1 MSSQSY
7 FFNPQDDRMS
17 CAGSGLQLPRLS
29 STQRL
34 GLVVG
39 INDSGLQV
47 FDTTLQASFVWTGT
61 TWVPSSGSSGEVDT
75 VDNITA
81 LKAQSVVGLPDGQV
95 IMTRGYYTEN
105 DGGQGTYVYDSTSVA
120 ADNGGTVI
128 APNAGVGRYLLLT
141 DGTVNLL
148 QFGAKRDGTTDNLAP
163 FRSAVAYIN
172 SIGGGTIYVPN
183 GNFAF
188 DLVHSGAFN
197 LNKTILLCSNLTI
210 VMSAG
215 TTLSVLGAWSAG
227 VKYALFCIASLGLY
241 PTPSNI
247 VIEGFGAKLNG
258 INPNQAN
265 DPGVTHGLLFLDQ
278 NSSGITVR
286 DLTVQNWG
294 TCAKLNGKNM
304 RIESCTFTNA
314 NNNCV
319 AVTDGDNIIFH
330 SCRFLL
336 CSGPAGG
343 SLVQAGLDI
352 EANAGESVDNIQIV
366 DCEML
371 NNGSKGLYFQQGAGT
386 SSRLSLSGCAFE
398 NNGNYGAVVT
408 GTSASLLTDVVITGN
423 RFRNNGTLGVAND
436 SQLIV
441 STVNGA
447 TISNNEVYGNST
459 SFGLRLIALNNASVS
474 GNTILNS
481 GGATNVAGLYFLVCN
496 NVSVVGNTVNGG
508 AKNGLYIAGGSGI
521 NVTGNSV
528 SQTAEEN
535 VLLRGDCTN
544 VYFSGNLF
552 AEPCLVSGGQ
562 FVVASLEQVGFI
574 TWSGNRFAESLRYN
588 SGTVAAYV
596 AGPPTTIQL
605 ADLASD
611 QNEYYTGYYVL
622 VGTVRIQITA
632 YNGSTRTATL
642 ASAFGTAPTPGTS
655 VYRIVPVRSVNIVI
669 NNAGALNGLMQF
681 EGVDWINSGATV
693 PFFGTGPN
701 LNPTWSSS
709 TPVSVSA
716 NYTATLF
723 DDVILVDATGGART
737 VTLPTVANARCMNKT
752 FTIKKVDASANAVIV
767 DGNGAETID
776 GALTQSLLIQWS
788 SITVRGDSTSWSV
801 TAVK

>member
-34 GLVVG
+34 ALAVG
-39 INDSGLQV
+39 VNDAGLQV
-47 FDTTLQASFVWTGT
+47 FDLTAGTVMVWTGSV
-61 TWVPSSGSSGEVDT
+61 WE
-75 VDNITA
+75 
-81 LKAQSVVGLPDGQV
+81 QSESPFV
-95 IMTRGYYTEN
+95 
-105 DGGQGTYVYDSTSVA
+105 SVLA
-120 ADNGGTVI
+120 
-128 APNAGVGRYLLLT
+128 
-141 DGTVNLL
+141 
-148 QFGAKRDGTTDNLAP
+148 FGAVGNGVTDNLAA
-163 FRSAVAYIN
+163 FRAAVAYIN
-172 SIGGGTIYVPN
+172 SIGGGTLYVPN

-197 LNKTILLCSNLTI
+197 INKTVQLCSNLTI
-210 VMSAG
+210 VMGAG
-215 TTLSVLGAWSAG
+215 TVLSVLGSWSAG
-227 VKYALFCIASLGLY
+227 VKYALFCISSAGLY

-265 DPGVTHGLLFLDQ
+265 DPGVTHGFLFLDQ
-278 NSSGITVR
+278 SASNITIR

-294 TCAKLNGKNM
+294 TCAKFNGTNI
-304 RIESCTFTNA
+304 RIESCTFSNG

-319 AVTDGDNIIFH
+319 AVTDGDNILFQA
-330 SCRFLL
+330 CRFLL
-336 CSGPAGG
+336 CSAPAGG
-343 SLVQAGLDI
+343 NCVQAGLDV

-366 DCEML
+366 DCELL
-371 NNGSKGLYFQQGAGT
+371 NNGSKGLYFQQGVGT
-386 SSRLSLSGCAFE
+386 SSRLSLTGCTFE
-398 NNGNYGAVVT
+398 GNANYGAVVT

-423 RFRNNGTLGVAND
+423 KFRNNGTLNAAND

-441 STVNGA
+441 STVSGA
-447 TISNNEVYGNST
+447 VISNNEVYGNST
-459 SFGLRLIALNNASVS
+459 SFGFRLIAIQNGSVS

-481 GGATNVAGLYFLVCN
+481 GGATNVAGLYFLTCN
-496 NVSVVGNTVNGG
+496 NISASGNVVNGG
-508 AKNGLYIAGGSGI
+508 AKNGLYIAGGSAI
-521 NVTGNSV
+521 SVTGNTV

-535 VLLRGDCTN
+535 VLMRGDCTN
-544 VYFSGNLF
+544 IYFSGNLF

-562 FVVASLEQVGFI
+562 FAVASLEQVGFI
-574 TWSGNRFAESLRYN
+574 TWSGNRFVESLRYN
-588 SGTVAAYV
+588 SGIVAAYV

-622 VGTVRIQITA
+622 VGASRIQITSYVGA
-632 YNGSTRTATL
+632 TRTATL
-642 ASAFGTAPTPGTS
+642 ASAFGAAPTPGTS

-693 PFFGTGPN
+693 PFFGTGSN

-716 NYTATLF
+716 NYTATFF
-723 DDVILVDATGGART
+723 DEVILVDATGAART
-737 VTLPTVANARCMNKT
+737 ITLPTVANARCMNKT
-752 FTIKKVDASANAVIV
+752 FTIKKVDASVNAVII
-767 DGNGAETID
+767 DANGAETID

-788 SITVRGDSTSWSV
+788 AITVRGDSTSWSIV
-801 TAVK
+801 AVK